1 MRPAVNA
8 RFGQR
13 RSDKIA
19 RWPNR
24 ARTAGAGEAIAC
36 AGEAQ
41 KPAPDV
47 KGEPHVERAR
57 SLLISPTF
65 TKRLRLLP
73 IYHGFHQ

>member
-47 KGEPHVERAR
+47 KGELSCCRFSGRLVKLIPPCAR
-57 SLLISPTF
+57 TQQ
-65 TKRLRLLP
+65 
-73 IYHGFHQ
+73 G

>member
-47 KGEPHVERAR
+47 KGEPE
-57 SLLISPTF
+57 
-65 TKRLRLLP
+65 LLP
-73 IYHGFHQ
+73 V